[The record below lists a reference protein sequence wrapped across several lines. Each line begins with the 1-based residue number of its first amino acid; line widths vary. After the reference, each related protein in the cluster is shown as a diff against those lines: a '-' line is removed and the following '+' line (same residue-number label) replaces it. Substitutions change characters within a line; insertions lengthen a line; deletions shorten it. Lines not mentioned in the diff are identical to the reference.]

1 MTIIKN
7 CNTIKNNFSEEFI
20 AILSEK
26 IKERV
31 LSAGEQLNAVLEQ
44 DDGCLYYINKGE
56 MINYVNIGDGKKN
69 EIKKTIKKYEVNLTK

>member
-7 CNTIKNNFSEEFI
+7 CITIKNNFSEEFI

-31 LSAGEQLNAVLEQ
+31 LSAGE
-44 DDGCLYYINKGE
+44 
-56 MINYVNIGDGKKN
+56 
-69 EIKKTIKKYEVNLTK
+69 